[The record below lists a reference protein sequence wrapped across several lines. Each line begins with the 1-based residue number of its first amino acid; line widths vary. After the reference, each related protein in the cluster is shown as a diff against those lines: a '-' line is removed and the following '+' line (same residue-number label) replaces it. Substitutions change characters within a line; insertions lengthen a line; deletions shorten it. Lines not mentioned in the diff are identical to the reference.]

1 MRENKGRGRRRK
13 ERGRW
18 RKEREAMGVERI
30 ERRKGEE
37 KIGER

>member
-18 RKEREAMGVERI
+18 RKEREADGG
-30 ERRKGEE
+30 GED
-37 KIGER
+37 